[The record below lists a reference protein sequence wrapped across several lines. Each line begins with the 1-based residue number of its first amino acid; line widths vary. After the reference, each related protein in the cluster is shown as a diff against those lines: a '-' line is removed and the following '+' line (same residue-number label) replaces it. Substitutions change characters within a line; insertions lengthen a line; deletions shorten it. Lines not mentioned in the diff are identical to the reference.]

1 MDTFKLKYI
10 AGLFAVAAFTTACSE
25 QMPEVNDENCTQ
37 SNIQQIEDS
46 QAREEFSDQCFDYQI
61 EQGKETAEEL
71 MDDSANAAE
80 DAYDTT
86 AEAAEDAY
94 DNTADAME
102 DGADA
107 VGDAWD
113 DSVDAIEEGADE
125 AEDEVD
131 QATN

>member
-1 MDTFKLKYI
+1 MDKFKLKYI

-37 SNIQQIEDS
+37 ANIQQIEDS

-61 EQGKETAEEL
+61 EQGKEAAQEL
-71 MDDSANAAE
+71 MDDSA
-80 DAYDTT
+80 D
-86 AEAAEDAY
+86 AAEDAY